1 MCFLSDANLDRIEHV
16 LTIEVGDGIVFSPTN
31 PYFHQNIFCVLELFE
46 TILASSADNPEL
58 MMQAI
63 SAQIT

>member
-46 TILASSADNPEL
+46 TILASSADND
-58 MMQAI
+58 
-63 SAQIT
+63 